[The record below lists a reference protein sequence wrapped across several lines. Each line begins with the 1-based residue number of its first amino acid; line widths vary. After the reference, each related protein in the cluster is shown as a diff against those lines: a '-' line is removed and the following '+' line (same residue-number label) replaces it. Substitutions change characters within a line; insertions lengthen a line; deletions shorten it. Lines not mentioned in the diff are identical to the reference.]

1 MKTTSGDDRGVKRAS
16 FYVLRKPRIR
26 AVLVE
31 CGFLTNPQDAAL
43 ANNAAYRQKLA
54 ERIAAAIVAYRASFR

>member
-43 ANNAAYRQKLA
+43 ANNAAYRQRLS
-54 ERIAAAIVAYRASFR
+54 ERIAAGVVAYRDSFR